1 MTIQTFT
8 AGQKLTALQMN
19 TLQASDFNFTR
30 NVRTDSS
37 YTFTL
42 SDKGKLVE
50 STNAGSAVFTIPLNS
65 TAEFSVGDRIDTLLA
80 SDGSL
85 QIVGAS
91 GVTLYAEGDL
101 TTISSKWTRVTLIK
115 RATDSWVMTGS
126 GMSVQTVELD
136 NLAVTEAKLA
146 DSSVTSAKIADGT
159 IVNADINAS
168 AAIAL
173 SKLASG
179 TSAQVVIANS
189 GGVPTYTTLS
199 GDVTIGN
206 TGVTAIG
213 SGKVTS
219 SMILDGTIV
228 DGDVSSS
235 ASIALSKLATGALP
249 TAITVASANIVDGTI
264 VNADIS
270 SSAAIAYSKLSLGT
284 SIVNADIATGAA
296 IAASKISGTAITAA
310 DSGTVTS
317 TMIAD
322 GTIVNADISSSAS
335 IAYSKLNLNTSIVNG
350 DVSASASI
358 VDTKLA
364 TISTAGKVSNSATT
378 ATSSNTASAI
388 VARDS
393 NGDFAA
399 GKLTAS
405 SIDVTGITET
415 ALIVGTFSASVNV
428 SFVTNPT
435 VYVSASASADW
446 TINVRGTS
454 AGATLNSVLTTGQIA
469 TITFLATIGATQKLP
484 TTFKVDGTTLTP
496 KWMGGT
502 APASG
507 NINSIDAYTYAI
519 IKTADAT
526 FTVLASQTKFA

>member
-37 YTFTL
+37 YTFAL

-65 TAEFSVGDRIDTLLA
+65 TAEFSIGDRIDTLLA

-85 QIVGAS
+85 EIVGAS

-126 GMSVQTVELD
+126 GMSIQTVELD
-136 NLAVTEAKLA
+136 DLAVTTAKLA
-146 DSSVTSAKIADGT
+146 DSSVTSAKIVDGT
-159 IVNADINAS
+159 IVNADVNTS

-179 TSAQVVIANS
+179 TSAQVVVANS

-249 TAITVASANIVDGTI
+249 TAITIASANIVDGTIVDGDISASAAISLSKLATGALPTAITVTSANISDLSIVNADVSTSAAIAYSKLNLGTSIVDGDISASASVALSKLATGALPTAITIASANIVDGTI

-270 SSAAIAYSKLSLGT
+270 SSASISYSKLSLSG
-284 SIVNADIATGAA
+284 SITTTDLATGAA
-296 IAASKISGTAITAA
+296 RSGFRSPIVAQQGATHTIAASDVGGLVVLS
-310 DSGTVTS
+310 SCTS
-317 TMIAD
+317 VVIPTAD
-322 GTIVNADISSSAS
+322 GTFTV
-335 IAYSKLNLNTSIVNG
+335 G
-350 DVSASASI
+350 DRI
-358 VDTKLA
+358 
-364 TISTAGKVSNSATT
+364 
-378 ATSSNTASAI
+378 
-388 VARDS
+388 
-393 NGDFAA
+393 DF
-399 GKLTAS
+399 LQ
-405 SIDVTGITET
+405 TGSQ
-415 ALIVGTFSASVNV
+415 VVTFSA
-428 SFVTNPT
+428 
-435 VYVSASASADW
+435 
-446 TINVRGTS
+446 
-454 AGATLNSVLTTGQIA
+454 
-469 TITFLATIGATQKLP
+469 
-484 TTFKVDGTTLTP
+484 
-496 KWMGGT
+496 T
-502 APASG
+502 APQ
-507 NINSIDAYTYAI
+507 
-519 IKTADAT
+519 
-526 FTVLASQTKFA
+526 TVGGFDSQTKLGGQYAVATLVKYAANTWVLVGNITS